1 MAKLKATVSKERQ
14 VNTYA
19 VMRHA
24 SRVILENAEKDPEG
38 SFYQVM
44 ASLIFTAFM
53 MEAYLNHIG
62 QRIFKCWND
71 LERLS
76 HKSKLNLIAEKLGLV
91 TNYGK
96 RPYQTLSELFKFRDS
111 IAHGK
116 SVSLK
121 SVNQTRIVDDTFD
134 KYMREFLETQWE
146 KYCTSENAKRA
157 LEDMETIIREVHKA
171 AGMTDFPF
179 NFGMQSSLSTLRPE
193 EQIPN
198 DSI

>member
-1 MAKLKATVSKERQ
+1 MAKHKARVSKERQ

-24 SRVILENAEKDPEG
+24 SHVILENAEKDPEG
-38 SFYQVM
+38 SFYQIM

-76 HKSKLNLIAEKLGLV
+76 HESKLNLIAEKLGLV

-96 RPYQTLSELFKFRDS
+96 RPYQTLSKLFKFRDS

-157 LEDMETIIREVHKA
+157 LEDMETIIREVHNA

-179 NFGMQSSLSTLRPE
+179 NFGMQSSLATLCPE

-198 DSI
+198 DSV